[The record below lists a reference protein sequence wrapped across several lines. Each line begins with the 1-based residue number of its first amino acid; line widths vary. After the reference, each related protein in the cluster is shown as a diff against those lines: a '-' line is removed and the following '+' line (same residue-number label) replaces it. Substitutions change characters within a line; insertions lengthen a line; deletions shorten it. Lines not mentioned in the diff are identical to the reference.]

1 MSRLRVMTNEHDEIS
16 GLSIEP
22 EAAPSSA
29 GSAEEELVW
38 HYTRHAS
45 LELIIQSHTLWAGGI
60 HGLNDREELH
70 IGIRRVK
77 QAFKK
82 LRREWDYQDSANPEI
97 DFDDL
102 KEALGSAAYE
112 AFDGSAFVI
121 CFTPAGDDTPQWQ
134 KYALAD
140 GFAIAVPKG
149 VRFPVV
155 GSEPPPGVRRFGYIE
170 EFPFRWIPLLYK
182 KKAQVAAAQEGLGQ
196 LIRERAEADYV
207 AAIHDDMPSLASIFR
222 DRAVSGYVDAVASV
236 KHKAFRSEREI
247 RYVVSRPSNPAAVQP
262 TPPDR
267 EHVVVTGASNDPFDL
282 DWTQHDPDYYQSLP
296 SLLPIREIRI
306 GPGNN
311 FKATEAWLR
320 TLLDAHGYSAVKIR
334 KSTSPLK

>member
-1 MSRLRVMTNEHDEIS
+1 MNNERDETA

-22 EAAPSSA
+22 DAAPSTA
-29 GSAEEELVW
+29 GSAKEELVW

-45 LELIIQSHTLWAGGI
+45 LELIIKSHTLWAGDI
-60 HGLNDREELH
+60 NGLNDREELH

-82 LRREWDYQDSANPEI
+82 LRREWDHYDSANPDV
-97 DFDDL
+97 DFEDL
-102 KEALGSAAYE
+102 KGALDSAAYE

-140 GFAIAVPKG
+140 GFAIAVPEG

-155 GSEPPPGVRRFGYIE
+155 GTEPPPGGRRFGYIE
-170 EFPFRWIPLLYK
+170 EFPFRWVPLLYK
-182 KKAQVAAAQEGLGQ
+182 KKAQITAAQEGLGR
-196 LIRERAEADYV
+196 LMRERAEGDYV
-207 AAIHDDMPSLASIFR
+207 AAIHSDMPSLASIFQ
-222 DRAVSGYVDAVASV
+222 DRAVSDYVDAVASV
-236 KHKAFRSEREI
+236 KHKAFRSERET
-247 RYVVSRPSNPAAVQP
+247 RYVISRPSNPAAVHP

-267 EHVVVTGASNDPFDL
+267 EHVVVTGASDDPFDL
-282 DWTQHDPDYYQSLP
+282 DWVQHDPDYYQSSP
-296 SLLPIREIRI
+296 SLLPIREIRV
-306 GPGNN
+306 GPGND
-311 FKATEAWLR
+311 FTTTEAWLR
-320 TLLDAHGYSAVKIR
+320 ALLDAHGYSAVKIR